1 MKKGEKLAEVADY
14 AAEQAAGGVPTK
26 DREAV
31 WPLSKEES
39 RREGRWRL
47 GPIMS
52 PRTSD
57 FSTAALLEDLRQ
69 IVREEVRASQQS
81 ILQALSDSARTR
93 PTDAANP
100 DEQLTVEQVAEAM
113 HVVTATVRMW
123 IRQGNLRASRPPGFS
138 GEPGRVYR
146 IARIDLKEFIEATQ
160 RNVHHGESEAELRAE
175 AARIVAIDTH
185 RRRT

>member
-1 MKKGEKLAEVADY
+1 MTRDTQFAAADAGDDQAVSDLGTAASGAKLN
-14 AAEQAAGGVPTK
+14 PTQK
-26 DREAV
+26 TSDREG
-31 WPLSKEES
+31 P
-39 RREGRWRL
+39 WRL

-69 IVREEVRASQQS
+69 IVREEVRALQQA
-81 ILQALSDSARTR
+81 ILQALTDSARTQ

-100 DEQLTVEQVAEAM
+100 DEQLTVDQVAEAM
-113 HVVTATVRMW
+113 HVIPATVRMW

-138 GEPGRVYR
+138 GDPGRVYR
-146 IARIDLKEFIEATQ
+146 IARVDLKEFIEATQ
-160 RNVHHGESEAELRAE
+160 RNVRHGESEAELRAE

>member
-14 AAEQAAGGVPTK
+14 AAEQAAGGVLTQELDPPRTC
-26 DREAV
+26 
-31 WPLSKEES
+31 SKEGS

-69 IVREEVRASQQS
+69 IVREEVRALQQA
-81 ILQALSDSARTR
+81 ILQALTDSARTHS
-93 PTDAANP
+93 PDTANP

-113 HVVTATVRMW
+113 HVITPTVRMW
-123 IRQGNLRASRPPGFS
+123 IRQGNLRASRPPGVS

-146 IARIDLKEFIEATQ
+146 IARVDLKDFIEATQ
-160 RNVHHGESEAELRAE
+160 RNVQHGESEADLRAE